1 MLNKGETLLK
11 KFLSF
16 VLIMMCLLGVG
27 LFTGC
32 GGGKTADEVNS
43 LFDTVKTNYVADNF
57 LSVSVDS
64 SKVVPAGSE
73 IDHDKAYIFPLV
85 YEKYLTST
93 SGFVFDIAKRQN
105 GKLVTDANGFSNK
118 ECGEIYTSLEA
129 FLNSL
134 NALCEEIKVF
144 EQSSGNLHYKELVG
158 AYNSVVQ
165 NSINFTLTY
174 SSMYFEHNPLDF
186 SSTSTLSNDS
196 VRNMVWIKLCSLA
209 KVSFEYE
216 VLNQTYELPYGEVL
230 SWYNETDTVSDICS
244 LTINT
249 SNLLKNGRDV
259 LTRIAPEYLAD
270 TQNYLLNL
278 LQNKSKFDREYVF
291 MRNACANVN
300 VREYLSFKT
309 DDDRKAYVSTLTSL
323 QQSNVKVIENFMNIR
338 FDGAY
343 NGLSKIVS
351 NINN

>member
-11 KFLSF
+11 KILSF
-16 VLIMMCLLGVG
+16 VLIMMCLFGVG

>member
-1 MLNKGETLLK
+1 M
-11 KFLSF
+11 
-16 VLIMMCLLGVG
+16 LIMMCLFGVG
-27 LFTGC
+27 MLTGC
-32 GGGKTADEVNS
+32 GGGKTAEEVNS
-43 LFDTVKTNYVADNF
+43 LFETVQANYTTNNF
-57 LSVSVDS
+57 LSVSIDS

-73 IDHDKAYIFPLV
+73 LDSDKAYIFPLV

-93 SGFVFDIAKRQN
+93 SGFVFDIAKRQG
-105 GKLVTDANGFSNK
+105 GKLVTDANGFTNK
-118 ECGEIYTSLEA
+118 ELGEIYTSLEA
-129 FLNSL
+129 LLNSL
-134 NALCEEIKVF
+134 NTLREEIQVF

-158 AYNSVVQ
+158 TYNNVIQ
-165 NSINFTLTY
+165 NSINLTSTY
-174 SSMYFEHNPLDF
+174 SSIYFTHNPLDF
-186 SSTSTLSNDS
+186 SSTDKLSNDS

-244 LTINT
+244 LTATAKSILQN
-249 SNLLKNGRDV
+249 NRDV
-259 LTRIAPEYLAD
+259 MTRIAPEYLAD

-278 LQNKSKFDREYVF
+278 LQNKSKFDREYAL

-300 VREYLSFKT
+300 VREYLSYKT
-309 DDDRKAYVSTLTSL
+309 EDDRNAYVSTLTTL
-323 QQSNVKVIENFMNIR
+323 QQSNVKVIENFMNTR

-343 NGLSKIVS
+343 NGLSKVVS

>member
-1 MLNKGETLLK
+1 M
-11 KFLSF
+11 
-16 VLIMMCLLGVG
+16 LIMMCLLSVG

-32 GGGKTADEVNS
+32 GGGKTVIEVNS
-43 LFDTVKTNYVADNF
+43 LFDTVKTTYVADDF
-57 LSVSVDS
+57 LDVPVDS

-73 IDHDKAYIFPLV
+73 LDSDKAYIFPLV

-93 SGFVFDIAKRQN
+93 SGFVFDLAKRQN

-118 ECGEIYTSLEA
+118 ECGEIYTSLET

-134 NALCEEIKVF
+134 NILREEIKVF

-158 AYNSVVQ
+158 AYNTVVQ

-174 SSMYFEHNPLDF
+174 SSIYLAHHPLDF
-186 SSTSTLSNDS
+186 SSTSNLSNDS

-244 LTINT
+244 LTAT
-249 SNLLKNGRDV
+249 TQNLLKNSRDV
-259 LTRIAPEYLAD
+259 MTRIPSEYLAD

-278 LQNKSKFDREYVF
+278 LQNKSKFDREYAL

-300 VREYLSFKT
+300 VREYLSYKT
-309 DDDRKAYVSTLTSL
+309 EDDRNAYVSTLTSL
-323 QQSNVKVIENFMNIR
+323 QQSNIKVIENFMNTR

-343 NGLSKIVS
+343 NGLSKVVS